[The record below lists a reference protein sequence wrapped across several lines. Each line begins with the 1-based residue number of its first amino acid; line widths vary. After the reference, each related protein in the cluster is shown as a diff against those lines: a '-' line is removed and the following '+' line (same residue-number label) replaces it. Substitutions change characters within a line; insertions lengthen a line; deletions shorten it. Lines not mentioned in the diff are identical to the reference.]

1 MFNPLTSKIMIYNQ
15 TRMNGIPM
23 PLLMGCTKPSA
34 IEKVERETKVMY
46 DPVTQTVEVECL
58 QIGTKSLKNSNTRVG
73 NHVQTDKK
81 NEIDDKK
88 QK

>member
-1 MFNPLTSKIMIYNQ
+1 MIYNQ
-15 TRMNGIPM
+15 TRMNVSPM
-23 PLLMGCTKPSA
+23 PLLMGCTKPTA
-34 IEKVERETKVMY
+34 IETVECETKVMY
-46 DPVTQTVEVECL
+46 DPVTQTVAVECL

-73 NHVQTDKK
+73 NHVKTDKK

>member
-1 MFNPLTSKIMIYNQ
+1 MYYNQ
-15 TRMNGIPM
+15 TRMNGVPM
-23 PLLMGCTKPSA
+23 PLLMGCTKPTA
-34 IEKVERETKVMY
+34 IETVECETKVMY
-46 DPVTQTVEVECL
+46 DPVTQTVAVECL

-73 NHVQTDKK
+73 IHVKTDKK

>member
-1 MFNPLTSKIMIYNQ
+1 MIYNQ

-23 PLLMGCTKPSA
+23 PLLMGCTKPTA
-34 IEKVERETKVMY
+34 IETVENETRGMY
-46 DPVTQTVEVECL
+46 DPVSQTVMIECL
-58 QIGTKSLKNSNTRVG
+58 QIGTRSLKNSNTRVG
-73 NHVQTDKK
+73 NHVKTDRK

>member
-1 MFNPLTSKIMIYNQ
+1 MIYNQ

-34 IEKVERETKVMY
+34 IETVMY
-46 DPVTQTVEVECL
+46 DPVSQTVAVGCM

-73 NHVQTDKK
+73 NHVKTDKK